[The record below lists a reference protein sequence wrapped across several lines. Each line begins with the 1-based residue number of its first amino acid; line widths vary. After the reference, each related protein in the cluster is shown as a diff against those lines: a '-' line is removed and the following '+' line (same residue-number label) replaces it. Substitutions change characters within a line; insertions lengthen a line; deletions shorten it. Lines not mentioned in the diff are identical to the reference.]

1 MRVEREELRERCA
14 SRIAPLRGS
23 VIMKTY
29 PHTTPYTSGS
39 YKDLIVWH
47 KGIQL
52 CNIIYTI
59 TKKLP
64 EDERYG
70 LMSQMRRSAV
80 SIPSNIAEGHGRG
93 MRKEFKH
100 FLRIAYGSAA
110 ELETQLTIVSR
121 LSLISE
127 EELRP
132 PFSLLDETMRM
143 LNALI
148 RS

>member
-1 MRVEREELRERCA
+1 
-14 SRIAPLRGS
+14 
-23 VIMKTY
+23 MKTY
-29 PHTTPYTSGS
+29 PRTSQFTSGS
-39 YKDLIVWH
+39 YKDLLVWH
-47 KGIQL
+47 KSIQL
-52 CNIIYTI
+52 CNTIYTL

-64 EDERYG
+64 ENERYG

-93 MRKEFKH
+93 MKKEFKH

-110 ELETQLTIVSR
+110 ELETQLTIVSN
-121 LSLISE
+121 LSLAPAQ
-127 EELRP
+127 ELKV
-132 PFSLLDETMRM
+132 SGALLDETMRM